1 MQNYEVLKLQGSQT
15 SNMQA
20 TGLLESKRIS
30 VFKCNSI
37 KRCGKCMQFDFT
49 TFR

>member
-30 VFKCNSI
+30 VFCFNKHRLPNVYW
-37 KRCGKCMQFDFT
+37 D
-49 TFR
+49 

>member
-30 VFKCNSI
+30 VFCFN
-37 KRCGKCMQFDFT
+37 KRGKHRLPNGYWD
-49 TFR
+49 

>member
-20 TGLLESKRIS
+20 SGFLESKRIS
-30 VFKCNSI
+30 VFFFN
-37 KRCGKCMQFDFT
+37 KRGKLRLPNVYWD
-49 TFR
+49 

>member
-30 VFKCNSI
+30 VFCFNKEVSTVCRMYIGTNE
-37 KRCGKCMQFDFT
+37 KG
-49 TFR
+49 

>member
-30 VFKCNSI
+30 VFCFN
-37 KRCGKCMQFDFT
+37 KRGNHLLQNI
-49 TFR
+49 